1 LGFLRKS
8 FFTKMSKKFDES
20 GSNCLL
26 INNLKVLILSQINDQ
41 LMMVL
46 DVENNKIFNSIQK

>member
-1 LGFLRKS
+1 
-8 FFTKMSKKFDES
+8 MSKKFDES